1 MRQIGTCETR
11 PLAERF
17 FAYLHVRGVD
27 SELRE
32 AAAGRWSVWVLDE
45 DAMRTS
51 QEAFQAFCTQPQ
63 AVQFDAPTPAPA
75 TSVAAP
81 TPWRMS
87 AGETNADVVGASF
100 PAATWALIVL
110 SVGFTLLAPLGS
122 DQELARLLRMSP
134 SALRQGE
141 LWRLITPVFQH
152 LAVTAGGMGFLHLL
166 FNMMWLRDFGV
177 KIETKR
183 GTAGFLMLFAVIAV
197 ASNFAEFLVT
207 GSGFGGMSG
216 VVYGLFGYVWVK
228 VRRDPWSG
236 YTLDP
241 STIWVLV
248 AWFLLGAT
256 GLFGPVANWAHG
268 GGLLTGALC
277 AFVPSWWQTRKKRA

>member
-1 MRQIGTCETR
+1 
-11 PLAERF
+11 
-17 FAYLHVRGVD
+17 V
-27 SELRE
+27 RE

-45 DAMRTS
+45 DSMRTS
-51 QEAFQAFCTQPQ
+51 QEAFKAFCSQRQ
-63 AVQFDAPTPAPA
+63 AAQFDAPAAPQVVAAPVVASPWRPSASANAPA
-75 TSVAAP
+75 TAL
-81 TPWRMS
+81 
-87 AGETNADVVGASF
+87 GGGSF
-100 PAATWALIVL
+100 PAATWALIAF
-110 SVGFTLLAPLGS
+110 SVGLTLLAPLGS

-141 LWRLITPVFQH
+141 VWRLITPVFQH

-166 FNMMWLRDFGV
+166 FNMMWLREFGG
-177 KIETKR
+177 KIETKL
-183 GTAGFLMLFAVIAV
+183 GTAGFMMLFAGIAAV
-197 ASNFAEFLVT
+197 SNCAEFLVT
-207 GSGFGGMSG
+207 GAGFGGMSG
-216 VVYGLFGYVWVK
+216 VVYGLFGYLWVK

-241 STIWVLV
+241 STVWVLV

-277 AFVPSWWQTRKKRA
+277 AFVPSWWQTRKKRAS

>member
-11 PLAERF
+11 PLADRF

-27 SELRE
+27 SEVRE
-32 AAAGRWSVWVLDE
+32 ATAGRWSVWVLDE

-51 QEAFQAFCTQPQ
+51 QEAFKAFCTQPQ
-63 AVQFDAPTPAPA
+63 AAQFDAPMPAASTVVPA
-75 TSVAAP
+75 LWRESPAAP
-81 TPWRMS
+81 I
-87 AGETNADVVGASF
+87 AGVGGATF
-100 PAATWALIVL
+100 PTATWALIAL
-110 SVGFTLLAPLGS
+110 SVGLTLLAPLGS

-141 LWRLITPVFQH
+141 IWRLITPVFQH

-166 FNMMWLRDFGV
+166 FNMMWLREFGG
-177 KIETKR
+177 KIETKL
-183 GTAGFLMLFAVIAV
+183 GTAGFLMLFAGTAV
-197 ASNFAEFLVT
+197 VSNFAEFLVT

-216 VVYGLFGYVWVK
+216 VVYGLFGYLWVK

-241 STIWVLV
+241 STVWVLV
-248 AWFLLGAT
+248 AWFLLCAA
-256 GLFGPVANWAHG
+256 GLCGPVANWAHG

-277 AFVPSWWQTRKKRA
+277 AFVPSWWRTRKKLG